1 MPQFE
6 TLFKSVSL
14 MYLSILR
21 FSFNKVVIS
30 SSILQILIDQNL
42 NEIPIFLLSL
52 TNDFNPMNQ
61 PNTSWVGLNF

>member
-21 FSFNKVVIS
+21 LSFNKVVIS
-30 SSILQILIDQNL
+30 SSILQILIDQQL

-61 PNTSWVGLNF
+61 SNTSWVGLNF